1 MKGTKPMIEFTKVE
15 GKDIG
20 DIRLFG
26 LSTCVWC
33 KKTKKYLEAHN
44 IEFSYVYVDLLSE
57 EDVQLCLEEQ
67 LKYNKE
73 ESYPL
78 VAIGKSDCIVGYDK
92 QKLDK
97 LVEDK

>member
-1 MKGTKPMIEFTKVE
+1 MIEFTKVE
-15 GKDIG
+15 GKDLG
-20 DIRLFG
+20 DIRLFA

-33 KKTKKYLEAHN
+33 KKTKKYLEAHKVA
-44 IEFSYVYVDLLSE
+44 FSYVYVDLLSD
-57 EDVQLCLEEQ
+57 EDIKLCLEEQ
-67 LKYNKE
+67 MKYSPE

-92 QKLDK
+92 EKLDK